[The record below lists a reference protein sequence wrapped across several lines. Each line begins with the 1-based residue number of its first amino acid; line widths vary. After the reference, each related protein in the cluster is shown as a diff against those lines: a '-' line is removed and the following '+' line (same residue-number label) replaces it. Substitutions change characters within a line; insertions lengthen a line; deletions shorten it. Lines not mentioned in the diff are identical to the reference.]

1 MNNKFGLHIRLN
13 ESLFDAAAK
22 AERLEIRIFQIV
34 LMLESRLFL
43 NLSDEDIQRF
53 VAIRRDKFEK
63 IIIHG
68 AYWSNITNVTG
79 RGFHSL
85 LKEIEL
91 AEKLECTHI
100 VIHPGSFGTH
110 MTRNHRVN
118 YIAKSIDLL
127 LQATQNIII
136 VLENSPHKD
145 KSFSSSIEEFGD
157 LCKKIPLSHGR
168 IKICIDTAHAF
179 VAGYDISS
187 PEKVDV
193 FVQLLADTIGISNI
207 GLLHCNDT
215 KKSLGSFLDAH
226 AVPGH
231 GNIGMAALYRFAHHP
246 LLKEVPVIFEMP
258 TLDESL
264 ESDIIQQFYNMEFL
278 EL

>member
-1 MNNKFGLHIRLN
+1 MNNRFGLHIRLT
-13 ESLFDAAAK
+13 ESLFDAAAR
-22 AERLEIRIFQIV
+22 AERLNITMFQAV
-34 LMLESRLFL
+34 LMLENRDFL
-43 NLSDEDIQRF
+43 QMADDDIQRF
-53 VAIRRDKFEK
+53 VQLRREKFEHLFV
-63 IIIHG
+63 HG
-68 AYWSNITNVTG
+68 AYWSNVTNVTG

-91 AEKLECTHI
+91 AEKLEFTHI
-100 VIHPGSFGTH
+100 VIHPGSFGTD

-118 YIAKSIDLL
+118 YIAKSIDVL
-127 LQATQNIII
+127 LQATKKIII

-157 LCKKIPLSHGR
+157 LCKKISQCGR
-168 IKICIDTAHAF
+168 VKICIDTAHAF
-179 VAGYDISS
+179 VAGYDIST

-193 FVQLLADTIGISNI
+193 FVKLLADTIGISNI

-215 KKSLGSFLDAH
+215 KKNCGSYLDVH

-231 GNIGMAALYRFAHHP
+231 GKIGMAALYTLVHHP
-246 LLKEVPVIFEMP
+246 LLHKIPVIFEMP
-258 TLDESL
+258 ALDESL
-264 ESDIIQQFYNMEFL
+264 EYDIIQQFRDMEVL